1 MTSSFSVYRLWSL
14 MRADFLAERRALI
27 WITVVLSF
35 IVLLW
40 SLKQIEWEYVDYAM
54 HDDLYSSMHQKL
66 YGYALFI
73 LGIFA
78 TSRSFRAVHDPTRNE
93 AYLLLPASSLEKFF
107 ARLLPVTLA
116 IGFFLPIFLFALT
129 AIIESF
135 SMVVSGTRRPIFNPL
150 DSGIWKIYGY
160 YIVIQ
165 APFFL
170 GAIWFRRFNLLI
182 TSFVI
187 FLFHLLLVTT
197 ILITARITIGATKWQ
212 QLRGQNIQQDPYTG
226 TFNHFDFMH
235 FGIAHDSFHQLLAAN
250 WSFLATVFWVVIAL
264 LPPVLWW
271 IAWLR
276 LKEVQVDHG
285 VQ

>member
-27 WITVVLSF
+27 WATGVLSF

-40 SLKQIEWEYVDYAM
+40 SMQQIEWEHMDYSM
-54 HDDLYSSMHQKL
+54 HDDLYGSMHQDL

-78 TSRSFRAVHDPTRNE
+78 TSRSFRTVHDSTRNE
-93 AYLLLPASSLEKFF
+93 AYLLLPTSSLEKFF
-107 ARLLPVTLA
+107 ARLLPVTLG
-116 IGFFLPIFLFALT
+116 IGIFLPILLFALT
-129 AIIESF
+129 AIIESV
-135 SMVVSGTRRPIFNPL
+135 SMVISGTRRPLFNPF
-150 DSGIWKIYGY
+150 DSEIWKLYGY
-160 YIVIQ
+160 YIIIQ

-170 GAIWFRRFNLLI
+170 GAIWFRRFNFLI
-182 TSFVI
+182 TSFAI
-187 FLFHLLLVTT
+187 ILFYFLLAIA
-197 ILITARITIGATKWQ
+197 ILITARITIGATEWQ
-212 QLRGQNIQQDPYTG
+212 HLHGQNFQQSLDTG
-226 TFNHFDFMH
+226 TLNHFDFFH
-235 FGIAHDSFHQLLAAN
+235 FGIAHDFFHQLLATN
-250 WSFLATVFWVVIAL
+250 WSFLTTVFWVVIAL

>member
-1 MTSSFSVYRLWSL
+1 MTSSFSVHRLWSL
-14 MRADFLAERRALI
+14 MHADFLAERRGLI
-27 WITVVLSF
+27 WATGVLSF

-40 SLKQIEWEYVDYAM
+40 SLQQIEWEHVDYSM
-54 HDDLYSSMHQKL
+54 HDDLYGSMHQDL

-93 AYLLLPASSLEKFF
+93 AYLLLPASSLEKFC
-107 ARLLPVTLA
+107 ARLIPVTLG
-116 IGFFLPIFLFALT
+116 IGIFLPIILFALT
-129 AIIESF
+129 TIIES
-135 SMVVSGTRRPIFNPL
+135 VSQLIFGTRRPLFNPF
-150 DSGIWKIYGY
+150 DSEIWKLYGY
-160 YIVIQ
+160 YIIIQ

-170 GAIWFRRFNLLI
+170 GAIWFRRFNFLI

-187 FLFHLLLVTT
+187 ILFHLLLAIA
-197 ILITARITIGATKWQ
+197 ILITARITIGATEWQ
-212 QLRGQNIQQDPYTG
+212 HLHGQNLQQGSNTG
-226 TFNHFDFMH
+226 TLNQFDFWH
-235 FGIAHDSFHQLLAAN
+235 FGIAHDFSHQLLATN
-250 WSFLATVFWVVIAL
+250 WSFLATVFWIVIAL

>member
-1 MTSSFSVYRLWSL
+1 MTSSFSAHRLWSL
-14 MRADFLAERRALI
+14 MRTDFLAERRA
-27 WITVVLSF
+27 ITWAAAVLSF

-40 SLKQIEWEYVDYAM
+40 SLQQIEWEHLDYSM
-54 HDDLYSSMHQKL
+54 HDDLYGSMHQKL

-78 TSRSFRAVHDPTRNE
+78 TSRAFRAVHDPTRSE
-93 AYLLLPASSLEKFF
+93 AYLLLPASSLEKFL
-107 ARLLPVTLA
+107 ARLLPVTVG
-116 IGFFLPIFLFALT
+116 IGIFLPIFFFALS
-129 AIIESF
+129 AIIESAR
-135 SMVVSGTRRPIFNPL
+135 MIITGTSLPLFNPF
-150 DSGIWKIYGY
+150 DSEIWKLYGY
-160 YIVIQ
+160 YIIIQ

-170 GAIWFRRFNLLI
+170 GAIWFRRFNFLI

-187 FLFHLLLVTT
+187 ILFHLLLTT
-197 ILITARITIGATKWQ
+197 SIMITARITIGTTKWQ
-212 QLRGQNIQQDPYTG
+212 QLRGQNFQQGPYTG
-226 TFNHFDFMH
+226 AFNQFDFPH
-235 FGIAHDSFHQLLAAN
+235 FGIAHDFSHQLLATN
-250 WSFLATVFWVVIAL
+250 WSFLAMVFWVVIAL